1 MSGKLSKDNMTSN
14 PSSKKQLSMESWF
27 EVKRKS
33 REAFYQKLRRAT
45 IIMEQRAFLTSCRR
59 LTEKLSPGETT
70 GKLQ

>member
-1 MSGKLSKDNMTSN
+1 MSGKFSKGNTTSN
-14 PSSKKQLSMESWF
+14 ASSKKQLSMDSWF

-33 REAFYQKLRRAT
+33 REAFYQKPRKAT
-45 IIMEQRAFLTSCRR
+45 IIMQQRALLTSYRR